1 MPQYFDNAEYANE
14 KSYTYDFS
22 FNGKKYRLLGATG
35 TFNKGGFD
43 EGTRFLLETIV
54 NLDLGKNILDIG
66 CGVGPIGLILA
77 SADSSRHITM
87 SDVNLRALAL
97 AKENVEFAGVSS
109 QCEIISSDVYSSINS
124 VYDTIVSN
132 PPIHAG
138 KKVTYRIYDESV
150 EHLKEGGSL
159 IIVIRKQ
166 QGALSVKEHLIS
178 IFNNKVEVLDRHK
191 GYYVI
196 KATK

>member
-1 MPQYFDNAEYANE
+1 
-14 KSYTYDFS
+14 
-22 FNGKKYRLLGATG
+22 
-35 TFNKGGFD
+35 
-43 EGTRFLLETIV
+43 
-54 NLDLGKNILDIG
+54 
-66 CGVGPIGLILA
+66 
-77 SADSSRHITM
+77 M

>member
-1 MPQYFDNAEYANE
+1 MPQYYDNVEYANE
-14 KSYTYDFS
+14 KSYAYDFS
-22 FNGKKYRLLGATG
+22 FRGKKYRLLGATG
-35 TFNKGGFD
+35 VFAKGDFD

-54 NLDLGKNILDIG
+54 DRNLGRDILDLG

-77 SADSSRHITM
+77 SADPNRRITM

-97 AKENVEFAGVSS
+97 AKQNVENAGVSS
-109 QCEIISSDVYSSINS
+109 QCEIISSDVYSNINS

-138 KKVTYRIYDESV
+138 KKVTYRIYDEAKD
-150 EHLKEGGSL
+150 HLSDGGSL

-191 GYYVI
+191 GYHVI